1 MPPDI
6 LEKMTID
13 DSRWR
18 HRLRRSRRLA
28 CGFVALAFVLRA
40 AMAFLGPPH
49 FWVYTDYFEMA
60 KNVVHGVGYC
70 LGDDGTLCAYF
81 PPVYPTIVAA
91 GALTSHPVPVIV
103 LISALLG
110 AGTVLLT
117 YLIGERLFGTAV
129 GLLASGYAAVYPYY
143 VWHDTVLQENATLA
157 FVVAGAIYL
166 LLQSGQVGSM
176 WLTLAAGAAIGL
188 TVLTKANLALFL
200 VFAMAWTAVAYGAR
214 RFLWMALGAVLIVGP
229 WVVRTWRI
237 TGEPILYSNGG
248 FSLWTANHRLT
259 FDYFPERRID
269 DAQVPEW
276 SDLTPDEQREFD
288 AISDPHWIKQTHWLW
303 SKGMAFIRRA
313 SLADPAPCGV
323 QSLDRLLAAVQS
335 GKGMAVSDY
344 LLCLVCPAARAGV
357 LGRVAVPP
365 AMARSGLY
373 LCRFSRIR
381 VGYRGVL
388 GAYQPQDVSGALF
401 DDPGCVGS
409 GFENHGTRRAT
420 RIVDHLLPARPIDG
434 PHARGAMHRYGDA
447 VRPESYLRRSPLNAN
462 SRSLARVAPK

>member
-18 HRLRRSRRLA
+18 HQLRRSRRLA

-40 AMAFLGPPH
+40 AAAFLGPAH

-70 LGDDGTLCAYF
+70 LGGDGTLCAYF

-91 GALTSHPVPVIV
+91 GALTSHPMPVIV
-103 LISALLG
+103 FISALLG
-110 AGTVLLT
+110 AGTVWLT
-117 YLIGERLFGTAV
+117 YLIGGRLFGTTV
-129 GLLASGYAAVYPYY
+129 GLLASAYASVYPYY

-157 FVVAGAIYL
+157 FVVAGVIYL
-166 LLQSGQVGSM
+166 LLRSSRSGST
-176 WLTLAAGAAIGL
+176 WLTVVAGATVGL

-200 VFAMAWTAVAYGAR
+200 VCALAWTAVAYGAR

-248 FSLWTANHRLT
+248 FSLWTSNHRLT

-276 SDLTPDEQREFD
+276 SDLTPAEQREFD

-303 SKGMAFIRRA
+303 HKGMAFIRAHPWLTMKRA
-313 SLADPAPCGV
+313 AYKVWIGFSPLFSPAKGWLFQTIYFVSYAPLLVLACWGAWRSRNRWRD
-323 QSLDRLLAAVQS
+323 LAYIYAAFLGFALGTAVFWAHTS
-335 GKGMAVSDY
+335 HRMY
-344 LLCLVCPAARAGV
+344 LEPYLMILASAGV
-357 LGRVAVPP
+357 IDTFQSSGSLRNSLTRP
-365 AMARSGLY
+365 A
-373 LCRFSRIR
+373 
-381 VGYRGVL
+381 
-388 GAYQPQDVSGALF
+388 
-401 DDPGCVGS
+401 
-409 GFENHGTRRAT
+409 
-420 RIVDHLLPARPIDG
+420 
-434 PHARGAMHRYGDA
+434 
-447 VRPESYLRRSPLNAN
+447 
-462 SRSLARVAPK
+462 

>member
-18 HRLRRSRRLA
+18 HQLRRPRRLA

-40 AMAFLGPPH
+40 AAAFLGPAH

-91 GALTSHPVPVIV
+91 GALTSHPMPVIV

-110 AGTVLLT
+110 AGTVWLT
-117 YLIGERLFGTAV
+117 YLIGGRLFGTTV

-166 LLQSGQVGSM
+166 LLRSSRSGSM
-176 WLTLAAGAAIGL
+176 WLTVVAGATVGL

-200 VFAMAWTAVAYGAR
+200 VFALAWTAVAYGAR

-276 SDLTPDEQREFD
+276 SDLTPAEQREFD

-303 SKGMAFIRRA
+303 HKGMAFIRRP
-313 SLADPAPCGV
+313 SVADDEKGCV

-344 LLCLVCPAARAGV
+344 LLCVVCPAARAGL
-357 LGRVAVPP
+357 LGRLAVPQP
-365 AMARSGLY
+365 MARPGLY
-373 LCRFSRIR
+373 ICSVSRIR
-381 VGYRGVL
+381 VGDRGVL
-388 GAYQPQDVSGALF
+388 GAYQPPDVSGALF
-401 DDPGCVGS
+401 DDPGVGRS
-409 GFENHGTRRAT
+409 HFDRCTSWRSTTR
-420 RIVDHLLPARPIDG
+420 H
-434 PHARGAMHRYGDA
+434 
-447 VRPESYLRRSPLNAN
+447 
-462 SRSLARVAPK
+462 